1 LISMIFLRMALS
13 PAALRPV
20 SIPCLSGEM
29 WPARYLAW
37 RLFPAALE
45 GACVTN
51 ILEAYLHHEKAIKRY
66 LYRFFSRSQDVED
79 IAHEAFIK
87 AFATELRGP
96 VLNPKALL
104 FRAAKHSALSELAK
118 KSNTTT
124 SYMEE
129 TEDKAVLIDRDGL
142 DPEEIHDSRRKLATL
157 SMAVSQL
164 PPACRKVFILR
175 KVEGLSMKEVAARL
189 GIAVSTA
196 EKHAAQGLIKCSA
209 YMRKHGYDPQ
219 EFGET
224 ETRARRHITTGPP
237 TREKEPLH
245 SGD

>member
-1 LISMIFLRMALS
+1 MAGLRAGIVATGLGVKG
-13 PAALRPV
+13 ADV
-20 SIPCLSGEM
+20 S
-29 WPARYLAW
+29 
-37 RLFPAALE
+37 
-45 GACVTN
+45 N
-51 ILEAYLHHEKAIKRY
+51 ILEAYLHHEKAIKKY

-87 AFATELRGP
+87 VFATELRGP

-129 TEDKAVLIDRDGL
+129 TEDKAVFLDRDGVGAE
-142 DPEEIHDSRRKLATL
+142 DIHDSRRKLATL

-164 PPACRKVFILR
+164 PPVCRKVFILR
-175 KVEGLSMKEVAARL
+175 KIEGLSMKEVAEKL

-196 EKHAAQGLIKCSA
+196 EKHAAQGLIKCSN
-209 YMRKHGYDPQ
+209 YMREHGYDPQ

-224 ETRARRHITTGPP
+224 VTRAHHQKITGAP

-245 SGD
+245 NGD

>member
-1 LISMIFLRMALS
+1 MS
-13 PAALRPV
+13 
-20 SIPCLSGEM
+20 
-29 WPARYLAW
+29 
-37 RLFPAALE
+37 
-45 GACVTN
+45 N
-51 ILEAYLHHEKAIKRY
+51 ILKAYLHHEKALKKY

-87 AFATELRGP
+87 VFATELRGP

-157 SMAVSQL
+157 SMAISQL
-164 PPACRKVFILR
+164 PPVCRKVFILR
-175 KVEGLSMKEVAARL
+175 KIEGLSMKDVAEKL

-209 YMRKHGYDPQ
+209 YMRERGYDPQ
-219 EFGET
+219 EFGEAI
-224 ETRARRHITTGPP
+224 TRTRQHKTTGAP

-245 SGD
+245 NGD

>member
-1 LISMIFLRMALS
+1 
-13 PAALRPV
+13 V
-20 SIPCLSGEM
+20 S
-29 WPARYLAW
+29 
-37 RLFPAALE
+37 
-45 GACVTN
+45 N
-51 ILEAYLHHEKAIKRY
+51 ILEAYLHHEKAIKKY

-87 AFATELRGP
+87 VFATELRGP

-118 KSNTTT
+118 KSNTST

-129 TEDKAVLIDRDGL
+129 TEDKAVLMDMDGL
-142 DPEEIHDSRRKLATL
+142 GAEQIYDSRRKLAIL

-164 PPACRKVFILR
+164 PPVCRKVFILR
-175 KVEGLSMKEVAARL
+175 KIEGLSMKDVATKL
-189 GIAVSTA
+189 GISVSTA

-209 YMRKHGYDPQ
+209 YMREHGYDPQ

-224 ETRARRHITTGPP
+224 VTRARHDKTTGAPIW
-237 TREKEPLH
+237 EKEPLH
-245 SGD
+245 NGD

>member
-1 LISMIFLRMALS
+1 WSAVYLGAAAFLRDVRGAD
-13 PAALRPV
+13 V
-20 SIPCLSGEM
+20 S
-29 WPARYLAW
+29 
-37 RLFPAALE
+37 
-45 GACVTN
+45 N
-51 ILEAYLHHEKAIKRY
+51 ILEAYLHHEKAIKKY

-87 AFATELRGP
+87 VFATELRGP

-118 KSNTTT
+118 KSNTST

-129 TEDKAVLIDRDGL
+129 TEDKAVLMDMDGL
-142 DPEEIHDSRRKLATL
+142 GAEQIYDSRRKLAIL

-164 PPACRKVFILR
+164 PPVCRKVFILR
-175 KVEGLSMKEVAARL
+175 KIEGLSMKDVATKL
-189 GIAVSTA
+189 GISVSTA

-209 YMRKHGYDPQ
+209 YMREHGYDPQ

-224 ETRARRHITTGPP
+224 VTRARHDKT
-237 TREKEPLH
+237 
-245 SGD
+245 

>member
-1 LISMIFLRMALS
+1 MS
-13 PAALRPV
+13 
-20 SIPCLSGEM
+20 
-29 WPARYLAW
+29 
-37 RLFPAALE
+37 
-45 GACVTN
+45 N
-51 ILEAYLHHEKAIKRY
+51 ILEAYLHHEKAIKKY
-66 LYRFFSRSQDVED
+66 LYRFFSRPQDVED

-96 VLNPKALL
+96 ILNPKALL
-104 FRAAKHSALSELAK
+104 FRAAKHSALSELAR

-129 TEDKAVLIDRDGL
+129 TEDKAVLMDVDGL
-142 DPEEIHDSRRKLATL
+142 GPEDVHDSRRKLVTL

-164 PPACRKVFILR
+164 LPVCRKVFILR
-175 KVEGLSMKEVAARL
+175 KIEGLSMKEVAEKL

-209 YMRKHGYDPQ
+209 YMREHGYDPQ

-224 ETRARRHITTGPP
+224 RTRARQHKTIGVP
-237 TREKEPLH
+237 TREKEPLRN
-245 SGD
+245 GD